1 MKSAKSVPASATQQ
15 TARFFSV
22 LPRETNIDFM
32 GKRLIALVL
41 SAVLVLIGIFAFV
54 QILTGHAKMGLEFT
68 GGTALTLDFQQ
79 TPPLDQARSLLAQN
93 GFGDAQLQDVKE
105 TNQLAIRT
113 KLSEEGEQVAERM
126 IVLFER
132 AFPDSKPTVVSTE
145 FIGPTI
151 GRELRDKA
159 ILAVIFATAGF
170 LLYIAFRFDFKFG
183 VAAAV
188 ATFHD
193 VFAVL
198 GVSWLLGMEFTLL
211 IITALLTIAGYSL
224 TDTVVVFDRIR
235 ENLKKHQRDP
245 LLKIINDALN
255 QVLSRTILTSL
266 TTLLAVVALFVFG
279 GSVLRDF
286 SLVLI
291 IGVIIGTYSSI
302 FIASP
307 VLLMW
312 RRRGLTAQVKQ

>member
-1 MKSAKSVPASATQQ
+1 
-15 TARFFSV
+15 
-22 LPRETNIDFM
+22 
-32 GKRLIALVL
+32 
-41 SAVLVLIGIFAFV
+41 
-54 QILTGHAKMGLEFT
+54 
-68 GGTALTLDFQQ
+68 
-79 TPPLDQARSLLAQN
+79 
-93 GFGDAQLQDVKE
+93 
-105 TNQLAIRT
+105 
-113 KLSEEGEQVAERM
+113 
-126 IVLFER
+126 
-132 AFPDSKPTVVSTE
+132 
-145 FIGPTI
+145 
-151 GRELRDKA
+151 
-159 ILAVIFATAGF
+159 
-170 LLYIAFRFDFKFG
+170 
-183 VAAAV
+183 
-188 ATFHD
+188 
-193 VFAVL
+193 
-198 GVSWLLGMEFTLL
+198 MEFTLL
-211 IITALLTIAGYSL
+211 VITSLLTIAGYSL

-235 ENLKKHQRDP
+235 ENLKKHHRDP